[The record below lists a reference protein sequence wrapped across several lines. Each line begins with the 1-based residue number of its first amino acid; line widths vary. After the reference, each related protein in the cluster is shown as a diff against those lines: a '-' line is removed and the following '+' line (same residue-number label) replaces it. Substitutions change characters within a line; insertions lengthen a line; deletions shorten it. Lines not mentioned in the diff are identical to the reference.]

1 MLAVVDDE
9 VEEER
14 HSADP
19 NQNTLRRWIESESLL
34 RLQSSGIFLLRG
46 SFIRALEVPMWGSAR
61 WLAGV
66 FAAGLAAR
74 ASGAEPV
81 EARVCPQDTS
91 AVLEFS
97 ENETR
102 TLEGV
107 ERNGVWTG
115 THARA
120 HLTWPRINHT
130 STVHVFDSLVS
141 EDEASQL
148 IELLSKEDFDV
159 DKDTVDRM
167 TTFEFYLQ
175 KNGNIEDVA
184 TIPGKPAHAAKRQTV
199 REAAVELTTPILEG
213 RIVPLVNELYPND
226 CHGQCR
232 PCFSFVRRYDQQHRT
247 THQAHLDVQALVTVV
262 VSLNSF
268 GADFDGGLYVSTG
281 NSHDDRLFVA
291 MQRGDAVVHQ
301 SDLLHG
307 VQVGSGHRWSWI
319 LWFYDGG
326 ESCNTDPSQ
335 WFRSAAEAGDPLA
348 QFLQAKRAHMR
359 ASKTTDASVSDVEA
373 TERKWLEA
381 SAAGGFARA
390 ENDLAALLLQD
401 LAKAQASEED
411 QAKMLRQFGASKKR
425 NAPDEAESAIAI
437 SAQNGD
443 IEVSEMQLLR
453 QQARAL
459 YEHAAEFEGDA
470 MYNVGLIELQGAL
483 EQAKRQPGSA
493 APHFQKAV
501 ALFSEAA
508 AMGSNLAM
516 FNLAVAHQNGRGVA
530 GGPDLAEALHWF
542 QCAETSEGMR
552 RAAAIL
558 GMESGSGGSG
568 DVNPLFNATKSRAL
582 FERAARL
589 GDLTAQWKMTEI
601 EHAAGDDD
609 AASEW
614 LKMAAEQSND
624 AQAMYTLGRLVLSKA
639 QHQEG
644 TAKADAFKMAVQ
656 YLRQSAAMGWTQA
669 REFLQQHK
677 ELTINY

>member
-1 MLAVVDDE
+1 
-9 VEEER
+9 
-14 HSADP
+14 
-19 NQNTLRRWIESESLL
+19 
-34 RLQSSGIFLLRG
+34 
-46 SFIRALEVPMWGSAR
+46 MWGSAGL
-61 WLAGV
+61 LAGF
-66 FAAGLAAR
+66 FAVGLAAQ
-74 ASGAEPV
+74 ASGVESV
-81 EARVCPQDTS
+81 EARACPQDTS
-91 AVLEFS
+91 AVLKFS

-102 TLEGV
+102 ALEGV
-107 ERNGVWTG
+107 EGNGVWTG

-120 HLTWPRINHT
+120 HLTWPRINHS

-141 EDEASQL
+141 EAEASQL
-148 IELLSKEDFDV
+148 IELLSEEDFDV

-184 TIPGKPAHAAKRQTV
+184 TIPGKAAHAAKRQAV
-199 REAAVELTTPILEG
+199 REAAVELTTPILED
-213 RIVPLVNELYPND
+213 RIVPLVNELYPDD

-268 GADFDGGLYVSTG
+268 GVDFDGGLYVSTG

-326 ESCNTDPSQ
+326 ESCSTDPSQ

-359 ASKTTDASVSDVEA
+359 SGKSEDSVSVRDVDAGAA
-373 TERKWLEA
+373 TTARKWLEA

-390 ENDLAALLLQD
+390 ENDLAALLLQN
-401 LAKAQASEED
+401 LAKAQTTGSVED
-411 QAKMLRQFGASKKR
+411 QAKLLRQFGTSTKLNKSHDGE
-425 NAPDEAESAIAI
+425 PDGAVVI
-437 SAQNGD
+437 SARNGD
-443 IEVSEMQLLR
+443 IEVSELQQRLR
-453 QQARAL
+453 QKARAL

-470 MYNVGLIELQGAL
+470 MYNVALLELQGAL

-493 APHFQKAV
+493 GPHFQKAV
-501 ALFSEAA
+501 SLFAEAA

-530 GGPDLAEALHWF
+530 DGPDLAEALHWF
-542 QCAETSEGMR
+542 QCAETSEGMQ

-558 GMESGSGGSG
+558 GMENGSSSDGGDGAG
-568 DVNPLFNATKSRAL
+568 DVVNPLFNAAKSRAL
-582 FERAARL
+582 YERAARL
-589 GDLTAQWKMTEI
+589 GDLTAQWKMVEM

-609 AASEW
+609 AAVEW
-614 LKMAAEQSND
+614 LTMASEQSKD
-624 AQAMYTLGRLVLSKA
+624 AQAMYTLGRLILSKA
-639 QHQEG
+639 QHQQG
-644 TAKADAFKMAVQ
+644 TAKADAFKAAVQ
-656 YLRQSAAMGWTQA
+656 YLRQAASMGWTQA
-669 REFLQQHK
+669 QEFLQKHK
-677 ELTINY
+677 ELTTNY